1 MQIYQQICRLFWKNW
16 YHCYR
21 LIYLCFTKKK
31 SASDTQ
37 ETASIRS
44 TAMTENQA
52 RKFSNVITFMQMTS
66 DACEGLISI
75 IIVNKYDRFSRNMC
89 ENLSVTNEL
98 EERRDKTFQEIW
110 KLNIQHREYVNL
122 VGSLKFKEEI

>member
-1 MQIYQQICRLFWKNW
+1 
-16 YHCYR
+16 
-21 LIYLCFTKKK
+21 
-31 SASDTQ
+31 
-37 ETASIRS
+37 
-44 TAMTENQA
+44 MTENQA

-98 EERRDKTFQEIW
+98 EERRDKTFQEI
-110 KLNIQHREYVNL
+110 
-122 VGSLKFKEEI
+122 